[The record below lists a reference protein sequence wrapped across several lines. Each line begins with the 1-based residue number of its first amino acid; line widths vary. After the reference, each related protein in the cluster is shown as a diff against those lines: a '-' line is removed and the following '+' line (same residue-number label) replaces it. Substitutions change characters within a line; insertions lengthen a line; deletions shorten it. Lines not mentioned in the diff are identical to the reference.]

1 MVIDKVRAALRDPFY
16 RNECRQARFWRMLA
30 TWGLMAAGLA
40 PLVLI
45 CAVCCCTLPAGA
57 ITLLFLLPALLGA
70 ESILS
75 EQDRGTLEGLL
86 LTPADRRRVV
96 WAKALAWL
104 RPLLWVALS
113 LPVLALVPMMWMAAR
128 KQPDWPVVFP
138 AALALS
144 VLVIG
149 QSFTG
154 GAVGLVSA
162 LLGRTRMRSY
172 LYSVLILGG
181 ISVVEFTVFA
191 AAAWVIWMTAASS
204 GGLAGARLEDAAVT
218 AVLVGIGAVVFAAR
232 LMLVNMLLPAW
243 ILDYAARRMDE
254 LLLKE
259 S

>member
-1 MVIDKVRAALRDPFY
+1 MVIDKVRAALKDPFY
-16 RNECRQARFWRMLA
+16 RSECRQARFWRLLA
-30 TWGLMAAGLA
+30 AWGLMVAGLS
-40 PLVLI
+40 PLVLV

-70 ESILS
+70 ESVLS
-75 EQDRGTLEGLL
+75 ERDRDTLDGLL

-104 RPLLWVALS
+104 RPLFWLALAIPVA
-113 LPVLALVPMMWMAAR
+113 ALVPMIWMAAVGR
-128 KQPDWPVVFP
+128 DDWLMVLP

-154 GAVGLVSA
+154 VAVGLLSA
-162 LLGRTRMRSY
+162 LLGSTRARSY

-181 ISVVEFTVFA
+181 ISAVEFTVFA
-191 AAAWVIWMTAASS
+191 AAAYALWMAGMASREF
-204 GGLAGARLEDAAVT
+204 AGAQLEEAAVI
-218 AVLVGIGAVVFAAR
+218 AVLVGVGAAAFAAR
-232 LMLVNMLLPAW
+232 VILINMLLPAW
-243 ILDYAARRMDE
+243 LLDYAARRMDE

-259 S
+259 P